1 MKRPI
6 TRNVRRFDR
15 LKDETDAQ
23 RTSPAL
29 SGGEDTAAAQTEHAT
44 ELIETGAA
52 PTPELAWSDAAE
64 EQETE
69 AMSEKP
75 SRVLW
80 LGPVMALL
88 AAVIAV
94 ASVLLF
100 YKHRAPAPN
109 APLPTPAVTGAA
121 PQKPS
126 QPKTLEAATA
136 AAQEDANRYSSGD
149 LAGDWEMGSKQVRDG
164 ISKTD
169 YVTLQETCKDTG
181 LPITVTGVR
190 MEGTDAAIVRQE
202 IKVLGS
208 FSQSLT
214 MVYEDGQWAWAPSD
228 KLAKELGKPIDQII
242 ADEKA
247 DGNCSK
253 AN

>member
-1 MKRPI
+1 MP
-6 TRNVRRFDR
+6 
-15 LKDETDAQ
+15 
-23 RTSPAL
+23 P
-29 SGGEDTAAAQTEHAT
+29 
-44 ELIETGAA
+44 
-52 PTPELAWSDAAE
+52 PTPELAWSDATE

-69 AMSEKP
+69 TISEKP

-100 YKHRAPAPN
+100 YTHRTPAPN
-109 APLPTPAVTGAA
+109 APVPTPHATAVA
-121 PQKPS
+121 PEKPS

-149 LAGDWEMGSKQVRDG
+149 LAGDWEMGSKQVHDG
-164 ISKTD
+164 ISKND

-190 MEGTDAAIVRQE
+190 MEGTDTAIVRQE
-202 IKVLGS
+202 ISILGGIT
-208 FSQSLT
+208 QSLT
-214 MVYEDGQWAWAPSD
+214 MVYEDGHWVWTPSD

>member
-1 MKRPI
+1 ME
-6 TRNVRRFDR
+6 
-15 LKDETDAQ
+15 DETDAE
-23 RTSPAL
+23 RTSRATF
-29 SGGEDTAAAQTEHAT
+29 GGEDTAAAHTEHPT

-52 PTPELAWSDAAE
+52 PTPELAWSEATE
-64 EQETE
+64 EQQTE
-69 AMSEKP
+69 AVSEKP

-80 LGPVMALL
+80 LVPVMALL

-100 YKHRAPAPN
+100 YTHRAGAPN
-109 APLPTPAVTGAA
+109 APVTTPPVTAVA
-121 PQKPS
+121 PEKPS
-126 QPKTLEAATA
+126 QAKTLEAATA

-149 LAGDWEMGSKQVRDG
+149 IAGDWEMGSKQVHDG

-181 LPITVTGVR
+181 VPITVTGVR
-190 MEGTDAAIVRQE
+190 MEGPDTAIVRQE
-202 IKVLGS
+202 IKILGG
-208 FSQSLT
+208 FTQSLT
-214 MVYEDGQWAWAPSD
+214 MVYEEGQWVWTPSD
-228 KLAKELGKPIDQII
+228 KLTKELGKPIDQII

>member
-1 MKRPI
+1 M
-6 TRNVRRFDR
+6 
-15 LKDETDAQ
+15 TDHQDHDTEAA
-23 RTSPAL
+23 P
-29 SGGEDTAAAQTEHAT
+29 TAAAELAEPAAASGEDNTAAAPTDHAT

-52 PTPELAWSDAAE
+52 PTPELAWSEANE
-64 EQETE
+64 EQQTE
-69 AMSEKP
+69 AVSEKP

-94 ASVLLF
+94 ASVLVF
-100 YKHRAPAPN
+100 YTHRAPATN
-109 APLPTPAVTGAA
+109 APVTTPPVMAVA
-121 PQKPS
+121 PEKAS

-149 LAGDWEMGSKQVRDG
+149 IAGDWEMGSKQVHDG

-169 YVTLQETCKDTG
+169 YVTLEKTCKDTG
-181 LPITVTGVR
+181 IPITVTGVR
-190 MEGTDAAIVRQE
+190 MEGTDTAIVRQE
-202 IKVLGS
+202 IKLLGG
-208 FSQSLT
+208 FTQSLT
-214 MVYEDGQWAWAPSD
+214 MVYEEGQWVWTPSD
-228 KLAKELGKPIDQII
+228 KLIKELGKPIDQII

-247 DGNCSK
+247 DGNCLK